1 MPSFVA
7 RHLWELMGPI
17 GGGTEG
23 HEWNQTERLYHQF
36 TAGSNKRDE
45 KERGELEV
53 KYDSHSGVKR
63 IERD

>member
-1 MPSFVA
+1 
-7 RHLWELMGPI
+7 MGPI
-17 GGGTEG
+17 GGETEG

-63 IERD
+63 VERD

>member
-1 MPSFVA
+1 MSAFICCPSP
-7 RHLWELMGPI
+7 L
-17 GGGTEG
+17 GTHG
-23 HEWNQTERLYHQF
+23 TNWRRDRNQTERLYHQF

-63 IERD
+63 VERD